1 MINLCA
7 SIVTGI
13 VRFIIYVVISLFSA
27 CLIQYPL
34 IPAWGEGIKFMLF
47 DSVFRA
53 YCSLI
58 YMHHLHNNPV
68 LLTFAKFMKKQ
79 KRHKAPRSIVIIRN
93 KFYLIYFMTKW
104 QNLELEKF
112 RKKKEKSKIFPEI
125 IKEDEG
131 PFNDGNE
138 KKEEKYEN
146 KEKNEKDN
154 DQEENK
160 SEEKDSYK
168 FFDDS
173 KDLFRNTKDP
183 TLNVLDVSRS
193 DLISIDKRN
202 KIDE

>member
-13 VRFIIYVVISLFSA
+13 VRFIIYVVISLFTA

-68 LLTFAKFMKKQ
+68 VLTFAKFMKKQ

-93 KFYLIYFMTKW
+93 KFYLMYFMKKW
-104 QNLELEKF
+104 KNLELEKF
-112 RKKKEKSKIFPEI
+112 RKKKKKSKVFAEI
-125 IKEDEG
+125 IKED
-131 PFNDGNE
+131 
-138 KKEEKYEN
+138 K
-146 KEKNEKDN
+146 
-154 DQEENK
+154 
-160 SEEKDSYK
+160 
-168 FFDDS
+168 
-173 KDLFRNTKDP
+173 KDLFSMTKEKDP
-183 TLNVLDVSRS
+183 TLNILDVSRS
-193 DLISIDKRN
+193 DLISIDKMN